1 MKNFGLRQRL
11 HRNELTIGSWVT
23 IGHQSIIEI
32 MASAGFDWLTI
43 DLEHSVID
51 LSKAQELIAH
61 IQATGMSALVRV
73 SKNEEVII
81 KRVMDAGANGVIVPL
96 VNSDKEAEQAVGYVR
111 YPPAGRRGVGLT
123 RAQNYGIGFQE
134 YKKWLEEDSVVI
146 AQIEHIDA
154 VNNLPGI
161 LDTPG
166 MDGIIIGPYDLSA
179 SMGFPGEFERDD
191 VQAALEKVKKTCFE
205 KKKTL
210 GFHVIPPDHKK
221 LTEKINEGYRFL
233 AFSLDFLF
241 LGEKARQ
248 EMSVV
253 KSVVKKIN

>member
-1 MKNFGLRQRL
+1 MKNFGLRQRIL
-11 HRNELTIGSWVT
+11 KNELTIGSWVT

-61 IQATGMSALVRV
+61 IQASGMSALVRV

-81 KRVMDAGANGVIVPL
+81 KRVMDGGANGVIVPM
-96 VNSDKEAEQAVGYVR
+96 VNTEKEAEQAVAYVK
-111 YPPAGRRGVGLT
+111 YPPAGLRGVGLT
-123 RAQNYGIGFQE
+123 RAQNYGLGFQE
-134 YKKWLEEDSVVI
+134 YKKWLEEDSIVI

-154 VNNLPGI
+154 VNNLAKI
-161 LDTPG
+161 IDTPG
-166 MDGIIIGPYDLSA
+166 IDGLIIGPYDLSA

-191 VQAALEKVKKTCFE
+191 VRAALDKVKKICLE
-205 KKKTL
+205 KKKTM
-210 GFHVIPPDHKK
+210 GFHVIPPDHAK

-241 LGEKARQ
+241 LGEKARL
-248 EMSVV
+248 EMSKVR
-253 KSVVKKIN
+253 KSQN